1 MNKSSGNL
9 KILLFHLV
17 MVFLTGGIWLIIA
30 GLYYLIVIAKKK

>member
-1 MNKSSGNL
+1 MNKSSGNG

-17 MVFLTGGIWLIIA
+17 MAFLTGGIWLIIA